1 MAKWASLTNCCCIG
15 ESVAAFCSSSPV
27 STFGTVESHMM
38 TMKMRAVSSQVHVGF
53 PLRAW
58 VVLNQWRMV
67 TPIRKTSAAM
77 IQLNCVAKASG

>member
-1 MAKWASLTNCCCIG
+1 
-15 ESVAAFCSSSPV
+15 
-27 STFGTVESHMM
+27 MM
-38 TMKMRAVSSQVHVGF
+38 TMKMSAVSSQVHVGL

-77 IQLNCVAKASG
+77 IQLNSVAKASG